1 MKITRKELREM
12 LWTIGQWKTAKE
24 LNITLSK
31 LRVVCNEYDIPLP
44 PREFWYGL
52 TPEIPLPNP
61 ELDVPV
67 CLDKKPNPILERR
80 NKRTEQNSKPVIP
93 NLADYLP
100 YYSVDDQTKIQA
112 AFNALQMEGT
122 LSPTPHPEITKY
134 FSYQE
139 QWKGM
144 KKVQP
149 TLKFKTKLREIDAE
163 VFIFIDQLLK
173 AFETIGARIYSDLEA
188 TKIEY
193 EGQTYSLKFI
203 LPTYRNNTRVNLITH
218 NTEPEMIMIVEPA
231 FFWNGI
237 IIIQIDIKGNKLSSQ
252 LESQTITQHLDE
264 SLNALLKRTFVK
276 IVKIAIVESR
286 LLRRV

>member
-1 MKITRKELREM
+1 MKITRTELREM
-12 LWTIGQWKTAKE
+12 LWTIGQAKTAKE

-31 LRVVCNEYDIPLP
+31 LRVVCNDYDIPLP

-67 CLDKKPNPILERR
+67 CLDKKPNPILEKR
-80 NKRTEQNSKPVIP
+80 NKRAEQNSKPVIP
-93 NLADYLP
+93 CLADYLP
-100 YYSVDDQTKIQA
+100 YYSADDQTKIQA

-134 FSYQE
+134 FAYQE
-139 QWKGM
+139 KWKGM
-144 KKVQP
+144 KKLQP
-149 TLKFKTKLREIDAE
+149 TLKFKTRLRVIDAE

-173 AFETIGARIYSDLEA
+173 VFETIGARIYSDPEA

-193 EGQTYSLKFI
+193 AGQTFSLTFK
-203 LPTYRNNTRVNLITH
+203 LPSYRNNTRVNLITH

-231 FFWNGI
+231 FFWKGI
-237 IIIQIDIKGNKLSSQ
+237 IIIQMDIQGNKPSIQ
-252 LESQTITQHLDE
+252 FKSQTIRQHMDE
-264 SLNALLKRTFVK
+264 SLSALLKRTFVE
-276 IVKIAIVESR
+276 IVKTGMVVNRI
-286 LLRRV
+286 